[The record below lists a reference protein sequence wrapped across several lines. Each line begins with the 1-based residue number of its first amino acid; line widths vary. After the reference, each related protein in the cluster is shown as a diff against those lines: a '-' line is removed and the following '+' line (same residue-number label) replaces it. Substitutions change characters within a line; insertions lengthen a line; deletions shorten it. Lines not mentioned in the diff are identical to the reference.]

1 MEPVPADVLAA
12 PASGGA
18 GGGDLEAELAEIG
31 AQLEAVA
38 AVRDDLRAAVQRMDG
53 LTRQLQSDLLGVH
66 RRQEGA
72 GGWGESMSGSW
83 GVQVRLGGGA
93 TIGAQRMDELT
104 RRQLQSNL
112 LGVHGRQEGAGA
124 TGERASNDC
133 PALLSRSCQPSF
145 LNPHP
150 PLTPLSAAG
159 DTEGAGVVNLYPSVP
174 IQYRSDLPLEP
185 LAPFSSPP
193 PPTNPH
199 PPLSLP
205 AVQQAVQKARE
216 SVPKLQAAYAEL
228 AAIIARRPGEFYRF
242 SDHWRSQNHTVVSQ
256 LAFAHWL
263 DSGTLLSHKQL
274 EEQLQCIKYDL
285 KKVEEVVYDVEMRCP
300 ASMTALSHY
309 SAPITLCVCTFD
321 IPPLP
326 ASIKYDLKKV
336 EGVVYDVGR
345 GIKYDLKKVEE
356 VVYDVEIRGL
366 AKTAAEPMQD
376 T

>member
-12 PASGGA
+12 PASGWA

-53 LTRQLQSDLLGVH
+53 LTRQVQSDLLGVH

-72 GGWGESMSGSW
+72 
-83 GVQVRLGGGA
+83 VQQEVQK
-93 TIGAQRMDELT
+93 AQMR
-104 RRQLQSNL
+104 
-112 LGVHGRQEGAGA
+112 
-124 TGERASNDC
+124 
-133 PALLSRSCQPSF
+133 F
-145 LNPHP
+145 LM
-150 PLTPLSAAG
+150 
-159 DTEGAGVVNLYPSVP
+159 
-174 IQYRSDLPLEP
+174 
-185 LAPFSSPP
+185 
-193 PPTNPH
+193 
-199 PPLSLP
+199 
-205 AVQQAVQKARE
+205 QQAVQKARE

-274 EEQLQCIKYDL
+274 EEQLQLRAASFSIDLEDYLTGLCGLSNEFYPPMLAIPPPCALLPSHCCSCVVSPRSVMSRVTEGDCACNPQWRLSVPSTALCDEQGNHAVPRVAAALLSNLFVASLQGIMLSREWRPAFLNDLFAAFRKLNLRNDMLRKRFDGAWVDGAMYKYDRKR
-285 KKVEEVVYDVEMRCP
+285 KKVEKVVHEVQ
-300 ASMTALSHY
+300 
-309 SAPITLCVCTFD
+309 IN
-321 IPPLP
+321 
-326 ASIKYDLKKV
+326 
-336 EGVVYDVGR
+336 R

-376 T
+376 A

>member
-12 PASGGA
+12 PASGGE

-66 RRQEGA
+66 RRQEG
-72 GGWGESMSGSW
+72 
-83 GVQVRLGGGA
+83 
-93 TIGAQRMDELT
+93 
-104 RRQLQSNL
+104 
-112 LGVHGRQEGAGA
+112 
-124 TGERASNDC
+124 
-133 PALLSRSCQPSF
+133 
-145 LNPHP
+145 
-150 PLTPLSAAG
+150 
-159 DTEGAGVVNLYPSVP
+159 
-174 IQYRSDLPLEP
+174 
-185 LAPFSSPP
+185 
-193 PPTNPH
+193 
-199 PPLSLP
+199 

-274 EEQLQCIKYDL
+274 EEQLQ
-285 KKVEEVVYDVEMRCP
+285 
-300 ASMTALSHY
+300 
-309 SAPITLCVCTFD
+309 
-321 IPPLP
+321 LP
-326 ASIKYDLKKV
+326 ASSFSIDLEDYLTGLCGLSNEFPRFVMNRVTAGDYAVPRVAAAFLNDLFAAFRKLNLRNDMLRKRF
-336 EGVVYDVGR
+336 D

-376 T
+376 A

>member
-72 GGWGESMSGSW
+72 GGWRREHE
-83 GVQVRLGGGA
+83 RKLGG
-93 TIGAQRMDELT
+93 
-104 RRQLQSNL
+104 
-112 LGVHGRQEGAGA
+112 
-124 TGERASNDC
+124 
-133 PALLSRSCQPSF
+133 
-145 LNPHP
+145 
-150 PLTPLSAAG
+150 
-159 DTEGAGVVNLYPSVP
+159 
-174 IQYRSDLPLEP
+174 
-185 LAPFSSPP
+185 
-193 PPTNPH
+193 
-199 PPLSLP
+199 

-274 EEQLQCIKYDL
+274 EEQLQLRASSFSIDL
-285 KKVEEVVYDVEMRCP
+285 EDYLTGLCGLSNEFPRFVMNRV
-300 ASMTALSHY
+300 TAGDYAVPRVAAAFLNDLF
-309 SAPITLCVCTFD
+309 AAFRKLNLRNDMLRKRFD
-321 IPPLP
+321 
-326 ASIKYDLKKV
+326 
-336 EGVVYDVGR
+336 

-366 AKTAAEPMQD
+366 ARTAAEPMQD
-376 T
+376 A